1 MAINPEPIT
10 VPDGILTAEMDG
22 IYQWRAIGDGW
33 LTSTRGSS
41 STSDLIVSTDLS
53 TIKYIQSFT
62 TAFMICGVITKIKS
76 NTEYN
81 VVLSSRISSVTEA
94 THLTLVLKG
103 ADMSLEFQL
112 DKQVSGKYFPEAQ
125 AESPYFR
132 GGQTRYYR
140 VTYGKLTNPAAGTN
154 NVDVVTSMSKGLLPC
169 RNNHIFVGT
178 TNPPDFSAANYH
190 DYRTGDLWVVYDN
203 S

>member
-1 MAINPEPIT
+1 MAINPTPIT

-22 IYQWRAIGDGW
+22 IYQWKSIGDGW
-33 LTSTRGSS
+33 LYSTRGSES
-41 STSDLIVSTDLS
+41 SSNLIVSSDLS
-53 TIKYIQSFT
+53 TITYIQSFT
-62 TAFMICGVITKIKS
+62 TAFIICGVITKIRS

-112 DKQVSGKYFPEAQ
+112 DKQVPGKYFPEAQ
-125 AESPYFR
+125 VQAPYFHP
-132 GGQTRYYR
+132 GETRYYR
-140 VTYGKLTNPAAGTN
+140 VDYGKLTSPAAGTN
-154 NVDVVTSMSKGLLPC
+154 AVDVVSSMSKGLWPC
-169 RNNHIFVGT
+169 RNNRVFLGT
-178 TNPPDFSAANYH
+178 VNPPNFEASNYQN
-190 DYRTGDLWVVYDN
+190 YQTGDLWIVYDN